1 MTWRITPYP
10 EAIVDLPQCLPPI
23 RNGTVASAVPSAE
36 ASTLILRAHHIAVGG
51 SIAAVVVATVVAVV
65 VAVSGGP
72 YCSGP
77 DRRRSIG
84 PTIAIATIGGPTV
97 GGPTIGHATT
107 RDANSSATIGHATAR
122 NSPASNT
129 RRANP
134 ASPDAAATVSL
145 SVVGNKGYAD
155 NYGSRQANQSV
166 TQHH

>member
-36 ASTLILRAHHIAVGG
+36 ASTLILRAHHVAVGG

-65 VAVSGGP
+65 VAVCGGSYCSGP

-77 DRRRSIG
+77 DRRRSIS
-84 PTIAIATIGGPTV
+84 PTIAIATI

-122 NSPASNT
+122 NSTASNT
-129 RRANP
+129 HRANP
-134 ASPDAAATVSL
+134 ASTDATATVSL
-145 SVVGNKGYAD
+145 SV
-155 NYGSRQANQSV
+155 
-166 TQHH
+166 